1 LKHGAGREETLQR
14 VRVDYLRV
22 YDRYDGAMDTIVRE
36 KVADQID
43 VWLIAA
49 GFEPIEA
56 YDEITC

>member
-1 LKHGAGREETLQR
+1 
-14 VRVDYLRV
+14 
-22 YDRYDGAMDTIVRE
+22 VRE

-43 VWLIAA
+43 AWLIAA